1 MVLAAI
7 VMIMSVNNNNNYN
20 MNNIDKN
27 NDISNVSYINNKVNQ
42 TICQKIIFFKTICR
56 SIQLID
62 FF

>member
-42 TICQKIIFFKTICR
+42 IICWKKNFF
-56 SIQLID
+56 QDYL
-62 FF
+62 

>member
-27 NDISNVSYINNKVNQ
+27 NDISNVSYINNKVNH

>member
-42 TICQKIIFFKTICR
+42 IICWKKIFFKTICR